1 MKRGLPYA
9 FDAAR
14 RGFTLIELLVIVAI
28 ICAMMG
34 FGVMS
39 IRGGQAAARV
49 KGATRDVFAAIRQ
62 ARSQAL
68 VSQQPV
74 IITYSTVD
82 VDGEVAVKV
91 ETTGAKLF
99 SSGVDR
105 SKIRTVTGEPLKE
118 ARVTASEAAAAR
130 SAARAQAAATRRR
143 GGKAASA
150 KASSAAAADAAAEA
164 SAASGAKEEGSIVE
178 DVLFAPIHAD
188 VVKGM
193 RIKVVKGE
201 DEAATAAADG
211 RKPRVSVFSNVDYL
225 LEKFSRKQ
233 TADAAKTAA
242 GDAASGT
249 ASSKT
254 SAKKDSKFAKAGE
267 DQEPVSV
274 VWETNGRVDPHQVW
288 VYADGQRP
296 EDGLSIRIDR
306 FGAAKVLSG
315 DGREDD

>member
-34 FGVMS
+34 VGVMS

-130 SAARAQAAATRRR
+130 AAARAKSQAARAKLRS
-143 GGKAASA
+143 GGSAAKAAEG
-150 KASSAAAADAAAEA
+150 AAADA

-201 DEAATAAADG
+201 DEAAAAAAEG

-225 LEKFSRKQ
+225 LEKFNRKQ

-242 GDAASGT
+242 GDAASGA

-254 SAKKDSKFAKAGE
+254 SAKKDSKLAKAGD

>member
-34 FGVMS
+34 VGVMS

-130 SAARAQAAATRRR
+130 ATARAKSQAARAKLRSGGSAA
-143 GGKAASA
+143 KAAGD
-150 KASSAAAADAAAEA
+150 AAADA

-201 DEAATAAADG
+201 DEAAAATAEG

-225 LEKFSRKQ
+225 LEKFNR
-233 TADAAKTAA
+233 KTAA
-242 GDAASGT
+242 GDAASG
-249 ASSKT
+249 AASKT
-254 SAKKDSKFAKAGE
+254 SAKKDSKLAKAND
-267 DQEPVSV
+267 DQGPVSV